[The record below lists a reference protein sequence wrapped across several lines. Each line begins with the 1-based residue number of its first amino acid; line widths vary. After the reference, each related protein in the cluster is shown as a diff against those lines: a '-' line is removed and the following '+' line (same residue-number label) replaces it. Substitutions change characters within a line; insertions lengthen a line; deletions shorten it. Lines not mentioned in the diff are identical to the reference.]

1 MANTENVTYGKP
13 NVAGAVSVADLGA
26 VLPTNATGTLAVD
39 FKNLGYISEDGLTN
53 ADGRSSDVI
62 KAWGGDVVLTTQT
75 EKSDTFTFTLI
86 EALNADVLK
95 FYYGEDNVTGD
106 IATGL
111 TIKSNNADLKAV
123 SLVIDMVF
131 KNAVKRIV
139 IPTAKIIE
147 TSEIVYNDTE
157 AVGYEVT
164 VQALNDANGDSHFE
178 YIQEPTP
185 AAPAVQE

>member
-95 FYYGEDNVTGD
+95 FYYGEANVTGD

-123 SLVIDMVF
+123 SLIVDMVF

-185 AAPAVQE
+185 AVPAG